1 MDQGDH
7 RCCKR
12 DIVDECRSDTGKP
25 ENGESKGFRVTADRT
40 DACLG
45 EGVDNACRFK
55 ATYDNEETDKEEER
69 IPVHIT
75 EYFMRIHTAGK
86 DGKHTACEGDR
97 CRFDTDKIVDDEA
110 ENGQS
115 QNGDG
120 FLENGIVR
128 NDGRNTDFPQFFRSH
143 FCFWKFL
150 AVNDF
155 QVDDACSHIKQGDRT
170 GIHGKIIKYEMC
182 RGTDHDIWRIAD
194 HRAGTAN
201 IGKKDFCDQSGDR
214 GDMDTAAEGNRHGS
228 DEEYSSDGIHE
239 RGAEAGNQAEDN
251 QEFFR
256 AAFRNLYGPKRHRL
270 KEA

>member
-1 MDQGDH
+1 
-7 RCCKR
+7 
-12 DIVDECRSDTGKP
+12 
-25 ENGESKGFRVTADRT
+25 
-40 DACLG
+40 
-45 EGVDNACRFK
+45 
-55 ATYDNEETDKEEER
+55 
-69 IPVHIT
+69 
-75 EYFMRIHTAGK
+75 MRIHTAGK
-86 DGKHTACEGDR
+86 DGKHTACEGNR